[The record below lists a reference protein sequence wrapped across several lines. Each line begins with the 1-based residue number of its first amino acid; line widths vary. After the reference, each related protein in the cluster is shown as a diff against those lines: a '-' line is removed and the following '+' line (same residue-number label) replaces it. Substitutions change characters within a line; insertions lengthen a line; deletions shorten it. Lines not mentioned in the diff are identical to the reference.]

1 MTGNMKDASNP
12 SDNPEHRSIDVTP
25 RQALPGDASTAHASR
40 LPTMDKGYRRLGL
53 GVLLLAFGGFGG
65 WAATADLAVAVVA
78 PGSVSVESF
87 KKTVQ
92 HLEGGIAKKIL
103 VEDGDHVEA
112 GDPLIVLNNTQAL
125 SRLQIAR
132 SQYLIN
138 RAAEVRLLAE
148 QKGADSLTFPDEL
161 LESDSQRVE
170 EVLAVQRALFA
181 ARRDALTG
189 TLDALDE
196 QVVQMREQIEGLEA
210 MIGNNRSRMN
220 SLAEEASDYRSLF
233 KEGLGDNQRL
243 RELERQILQY
253 EGEIAQHRSEIA
265 RLKSQI
271 SENDVQK
278 QVKRQEFQQE
288 VGEQLREA
296 QVSIADAEERIIA
309 LEDQVGRTTVVAPV
323 SGTVVGL
330 QIHTLG
336 AVVKPG
342 EPIMDVVPS
351 GDGFV
356 VEARIPDRD
365 VDNIYRGQ
373 EAEIRFSAFN
383 QRLSNVIE
391 GEVVHVSADTFKDEA
406 TGTHYYK
413 ARIKVTEQ
421 GRRDMTDSMQLL
433 AGMPAEV
440 MIRTGERT
448 FASYV
453 AKPITDMLARAMR
466 EE

>member
-1 MTGNMKDASNP
+1 MADDREK
-12 SDNPEHRSIDVTP
+12 RSIDITP
-25 RQALPGDASTAHASR
+25 QQPALPASAASQ
-40 LPTMDKGYRRLGL
+40 LPTGDKKYRRLGAII
-53 GVLLLAFGGFGG
+53 LLVAFGGFGG

-87 KKTVQ
+87 KKTIQ
-92 HLEGGIAKKIL
+92 HLEGGIVQKIL
-103 VEDGDHVEA
+103 VDDGDHVEA
-112 GDPLIVLNNTQAL
+112 GDPLVVLDNTQAL
-125 SRLQIAR
+125 SQLQIAR

-148 QKGADSLTFPDEL
+148 QKGDGALSFPEEL
-161 LESDSQRVE
+161 LDSDSQRVN
-170 EVLAVQRALFA
+170 EVLAVQKSLFQ
-181 ARRDALTG
+181 ARRDALEG
-189 TLDALDE
+189 TLEALDE
-196 QVVQMREQIEGLEA
+196 QVVQMREQIDGLQG
-210 MIGNNRSRMN
+210 MIANNQSRVN
-220 SLAEEASDYRSLF
+220 SLQQEASDYRSLF

-253 EGEIAQHRSEIA
+253 KGEIAQNRSEIA

-271 SENDVQK
+271 SENKVQK
-278 QVKRQEFQQE
+278 QVKRQEFQKD

-296 QVSIADAEERIIA
+296 QANITDAEERVTA
-309 LEDQVGRTTVVAPV
+309 LGDQVRRTTVIAPV

-330 QIHTLG
+330 KVHTIG
-336 AVVKPG
+336 AVVRPG
-342 EPIMDVVPS
+342 DPIMDVVPS

-365 VDNIYRGQ
+365 IDNIYPGQ
-373 EAEIRFSAFN
+373 DAEIRFSAFN
-383 QRLSNVIE
+383 QRLSNVIK
-391 GEVVHVSADTFKDEA
+391 GEVVHVSADTFEDEA

-413 ARIKVTEQ
+413 ARVKVTEQ
-421 GRRDMTDSMQLL
+421 GKNDMTDNMQLL

-448 FASYV
+448 FASYI

>member
-1 MTGNMKDASNP
+1 MPGQTVTAASP
-12 SDNPEHRSIDVTP
+12 TS
-25 RQALPGDASTAHASR
+25 QASR
-40 LPTMDKGYRRLGL
+40 LPTGDRRYRRLGFGIL
-53 GVLLLAFGGFGG
+53 MLAFGGFGG
-65 WAATADLAVAVVA
+65 WAVTADLAVAVVA

-92 HLEGGIAKKIL
+92 HLEGGIVKKIL

-112 GDPLIVLNNTQAL
+112 GDPLIVLSDTQAL
-125 SRLQIAR
+125 SQLQIAR

-148 QKGADSLTFPDEL
+148 QKGAESLSFPEAL
-161 LESDSQRVE
+161 LESDSSRVN
-170 EVLAVQRALFA
+170 EVLAVQRALFT
-181 ARRDALTG
+181 ARRDALQG
-189 TLDALDE
+189 TLEALDE

-210 MIGNNRSRMN
+210 MIRNSRSRMR
-220 SLAEEASDYRSLF
+220 SLQDEAADYRSLF
-233 KEGLGDNQRL
+233 KEGLGNNQRL
-243 RELERQILQY
+243 RELEREILQY

-265 RLKSQI
+265 RLKSRI
-271 SENDVQK
+271 SENAVQK
-278 QVKRQEFQQE
+278 QLKRQEYQQE
-288 VGEQLREA
+288 IGEQLRETQA
-296 QVSIADAEERIIA
+296 SVADAEERVTA
-309 LEDQVGRTTVVAPV
+309 LSDQVERTTVMAPV

-330 QIHTLG
+330 QVHTLG
-336 AVVKPG
+336 AVVQPG
-342 EPIMDVVPS
+342 DPLLEVVPS
-351 GDGFV
+351 NDGFV

-365 VDNIYRGQ
+365 VDNVFRGQ

-383 QRLSNVIE
+383 QRLSNVVE
-391 GEVVHVSADTFKDEA
+391 GKVIHVSADTFKDEA

-413 ARIKVTEQ
+413 ARIKVTERGMQ
-421 GRRDMTDSMQLL
+421 KMTENMQLL

-440 MIRTGERT
+440 MIRTDERT

>member
-1 MTGNMKDASNP
+1 MANDI
-12 SDNPEHRSIDVTP
+12 ERRSIDITP
-25 RQALPGDASTAHASR
+25 PRETSASESSQTKEKQ
-40 LPTMDKGYRRLGL
+40 LPTGDKGYRRLGAII
-53 GVLLLAFGGFGG
+53 LLVAFGGFGG

-92 HLEGGIAKKIL
+92 HLEGGIVKQIA
-103 VEDGDHVEA
+103 VQDGDHVEA
-112 GDPLIVLNNTQAL
+112 GDTLVVLNNTQAL
-125 SRLQIAR
+125 SQLEIAR

-148 QKGADSLTFPDEL
+148 QKDADSLTFPQEILD
-161 LESDSQRVE
+161 SNSQRVS
-170 EVLAVQRALFA
+170 EVLAVQRALFH
-181 ARRDALTG
+181 ARRDALRG
-189 TLDALDE
+189 TLNALDE
-196 QVVQMREQIEGLEA
+196 QVVQMREQIDGLQS
-210 MIGNNRSRMN
+210 MIEVNQSRMA
-220 SLAEEASDYRSLF
+220 SLQAEAKDYRELF

-243 RELERQILQY
+243 RELERQVLQFK
-253 EGEIAQHRSEIA
+253 GEIAQHRSEIA

-271 SENDVQK
+271 SENEVQK
-278 QVKRQEFQQE
+278 QVKLQEFQKE
-288 VGEQLREA
+288 IGEQLREA
-296 QVSIADAEERIIA
+296 QANIADAEERMTA
-309 LEDQVGRTTVVAPV
+309 LSDQVNRTVVTAPV

-330 QIHTLG
+330 QVHTVG
-336 AVVKPG
+336 AVVRPG
-342 EPIMDVVPS
+342 DPIMDIVPS

-365 VDNIYRGQ
+365 IDNIYRGQ
-373 EAEIRFSAFN
+373 DAEIRFSAFN

-391 GEVVHVSADTFKDEA
+391 GEVIHVSADTFEDEA
-406 TGTHYYK
+406 TGTYYYK
-413 ARIKVTEQ
+413 ARVKVTEQ
-421 GRRDMTDSMQLL
+421 GKRDMTDNMQLL

-448 FASYV
+448 FASYI